1 MHTTSPSYLFAISW
15 VILPQFFTL
24 LPSRFKLLTGVLI
37 KTCLKVF
44 AFKDLST
51 PALLPE
57 LGFDF
62 DIMSVQIF
70 ENESTSSASDV
81 EEEDGDPLGIVISNK
96 KRGSLFDIFDGK
108 IGSGK
113 RGSIFDG
120 KRPSIF
126 QLEGKRGSI
135 FQLEGKSPMRS
146 PILCD
151 YENKKRGSIFQL
163 FDDPYRFLL
172 FIGNRLNA
180 SMENCW

>member
-1 MHTTSPSYLFAISW
+1 M
-15 VILPQFFTL
+15 
-24 LPSRFKLLTGVLI
+24 
-37 KTCLKVF
+37 
-44 AFKDLST
+44 
-51 PALLPE
+51 PE

-62 DIMSVQIF
+62 GIMSVQIF

-81 EEEDGDPLGIVISNK
+81 EEDALGIANSNK

-113 RGSIFDG
+113 RGSIFDGKRPSLFDG

-172 FIGNRLNA
+172 P
-180 SMENCW
+180 